1 MQLVERIEKLSTFIK
16 NYDENNVF
24 IESAV
29 NKLIDY
35 EKSKIENELTQLKFD
50 LKQFEKKY
58 KKKSENFY
66 RDFKFGKL
74 GDKMDFIEWS
84 SLYEMFLKN
93 KEKIKYLW

>member
-1 MQLVERIEKLSTFIK
+1 MQLFESIEKLSTFIK
-16 NYDENNVF
+16 NYNEDDVF
-24 IESAV
+24 IENAI

-50 LKQFEKKY
+50 LKEFEGKY
-58 KKKSENFY
+58 KKRSETFY
-66 RDFKFGKL
+66 RDFKSGKL

-93 KEKIKYLW
+93 KEKVESLC

>member
-1 MQLVERIEKLSTFIK
+1 MQLVERIEKLSTFVK

-50 LKQFEKKY
+50 LKEFEQKY
-58 KKKSENFY
+58 KKKSEVFFK
-66 RDFKFGKL
+66 DFKSGKL
-74 GDKMDFIEWS
+74 GDEMDFIEWS

-93 KEKIKYLW
+93 KEKVEFL

>member
-24 IESAV
+24 IERAV

-50 LKQFEKKY
+50 LKKFEEKY
-58 KKKSENFY
+58 KKRVKISTEISNLENLVT
-66 RDFKFGKL
+66 K
-74 GDKMDFIEWS
+74 WT
-84 SLYEMFLKN
+84 
-93 KEKIKYLW
+93 LWNGHLFMRCF

>member
-50 LKQFEKKY
+50 LKEFEQKY
-58 KKKSENFY
+58 NKRSDVFF
-66 RDFKFGKL
+66 RDFKSGQI
-74 GDKMDFIEWS
+74 GDEMDFIEWS

-93 KEKIKYLW
+93 KEKVKFL